1 MLLIAIERVQD
12 ALVLAMEAAIRKG
25 LKNVFFVSLDAANID
40 AFFADDEID
49 LLKPH
54 IMFLRSKGYDPVTVN
69 NGRDAL
75 ELVASQHFDLVILDE
90 NMPGLTGLETLQR
103 IKEMSP
109 QTPVIMITKSE
120 EENIMDQA
128 VGNNIADYLIKP
140 VNPNQILMS
149 IKKNLHSE
157 KLVSQTATSS
167 YQQEFGHLGMLIN
180 SAADIDSYYTLY
192 EKLVAWELRLASAD
206 SNMADMLKMQKAE
219 ADAAFFKFVRRN
231 YEDWVESIPSLKG
244 AAKAD
249 ATDRPL
255 MSPEVFPKKVM
266 PLLDAGE
273 KVFFVLIDN
282 FRLDLWLSVKPILAE
297 YFTFDESLYTS
308 ILPTATQYARNSIFS
323 GLMPIDIA
331 RMFPHLWV
339 DEDEEEGKN
348 LNESELVETLFK
360 RYRRNCRFSYNKIN
374 DSAGGEKLLREF
386 SNLANNDL
394 NIIVLNFIDM
404 LSHARTES
412 RMIRELAG
420 SDAAYRSL
428 AESWFRH
435 SSALE
440 LFRRIAES
448 GAKVIVTTDHG
459 TIRVDNPV
467 KVVGDKNTNTNLRY
481 KVGKNL
487 AYNNR
492 QVYEIKKPEA
502 FGLPAPNISSAYI
515 FAGNN
520 DFFAYPNNYNYY
532 VQYYTGT
539 FQHGGISLEEMLIP
553 LVTLTPK
560 S

>member
-1 MLLIAIERVQD
+1 MSNYTILW
-12 ALVLAMEAAIRKG
+12 
-25 LKNVFFVSLDAANID
+25 
-40 AFFADDEID
+40 ADDEID

-54 IMFLRSKGYDPVTVN
+54 IMFLRNKGYDPVTVN

-75 ELVASQHFDLVILDE
+75 DMVESRHFDLIILDE

-103 IKEMSP
+103 IKEISP

-140 VNPNQILMS
+140 VNPNQILLS

-157 KLVSQTATSS
+157 KLVSQTAATD
-167 YQQEFGHLGMLIN
+167 YQQEFSRLSMQIN
-180 SAADIDSYYTLY
+180 DARDIGDFYRLY
-192 EKLVAWELRLASAD
+192 EKLVNWEMRLASAD
-206 SNMADMLKMQKAE
+206 TNMDEMLKLQKAD
-219 ADAAFFKFVRRN
+219 ADSAFYKYVKRN
-231 YEDWVESIPSLKG
+231 YEDWVTALPSTLAPGKG
-244 AAKAD
+244 TPND
-249 ATDRPL
+249 TGRPVL
-255 MSPEVFPKKVM
+255 SPEVFRTSVF
-266 PLLDAGE
+266 PLLDQGE

-282 FRLDLWLSVKPILAE
+282 FRLDLWQTIKPLLAE
-297 YFTFDESLYTS
+297 YFTFDEQLYTS
-308 ILPTATQYARNSIFS
+308 ILPTATQYARNAIFS
-323 GLMPIDIA
+323 GLMPVDIA

-348 LNESELVETLFK
+348 LNESELVQTLFD
-360 RYRRNCRFSYNKIN
+360 RYRRHCKFSYNKIN
-374 DSAGGEKLLREF
+374 DSNGGERLLREF
-386 SNLANNDL
+386 SNLAQNDL
-394 NIIVLNFIDM
+394 NVIVLNFIDM

-412 RMIRELAG
+412 RTIRELART
-420 SDAAYRSL
+420 DAAYRSL

-440 LFRRIAES
+440 LFRRIAET

-487 AYNNR
+487 AYNQK
-492 QVYEIKKPEA
+492 QVYEIKRPQT
-502 FGLPAPNISSAYI
+502 FGLPAPNVSSTYI

-532 VQYYTGT
+532 VQYYTDT

-553 LVTLTPK
+553 LVTLTPRK
-560 S
+560 

>member
-1 MLLIAIERVQD
+1 MATTILW
-12 ALVLAMEAAIRKG
+12 
-25 LKNVFFVSLDAANID
+25 
-40 AFFADDEID
+40 ADDEID

-54 IMFLRSKGYDPVTVN
+54 IMFLRSKGYEPVTVN
-69 NGRDAL
+69 NGHDAL
-75 ELVASQHFDLVILDE
+75 ELVESRHFDMVILDE

-103 IKEMSP
+103 IKQIAP

-149 IKKNLHSE
+149 IKKNLHSD
-157 KLVSQTATSS
+157 KLVSQTATTN
-167 YQQEFGHLGMLIN
+167 YQQEFASIGMQIN
-180 SAADIDSYYTLY
+180 DARTIGDYYALY
-192 EKLVAWELRLASAD
+192 ERLVGWEMRLASAD
-206 SNMADMLKMQKAE
+206 SAMADMLRMQKAE
-219 ADAAFFKFVRRN
+219 ADNAFYKFVKRN
-231 YEDWVESIPSLKG
+231 YADWIAALPSTLSSGKPYPEG
-244 AAKAD
+244 D
-249 ATDRPL
+249 ERPML
-255 MSPEVFPKKVM
+255 SPEIFRNTVFPLVEQ
-266 PLLDAGE
+266 GE
-273 KVFFVLIDN
+273 KVFFILIDN
-282 FRLDLWLSVKPILAE
+282 FRLDLWLTIKPLLAE
-297 YFTFDESLYTS
+297 YFTFSESLYSS
-308 ILPTATQYARNSIFS
+308 ILPTATQYARNAIFS

-331 RMFPHLWV
+331 RLFPHLWV

-348 LNESELVETLFK
+348 LNESELVQTHFERF
-360 RYRRNCRFSYNKIN
+360 RRQCRFSYHKIN
-374 DSAGGEKLLREF
+374 DSAGGEKLLRDF
-386 SNLANNDL
+386 RNLCGNQL
-394 NIIVLNFIDM
+394 NVIVLNFIDM

-420 SDAAYRSL
+420 TDAAYRSL

-440 LFRRIAES
+440 IFRRIAES

-459 TIRVDNPV
+459 TIRVDNPL

-492 QVYEIKKPEA
+492 QVYEIKKPQE
-502 FGLPAPNISSAYI
+502 FGLPSPNVSSTYI

-532 VQYYTGT
+532 VQYYTDT
-539 FQHGGISLEEMLIP
+539 FQHGGISLEEMIVP
-553 LVTLTPK
+553 LVVLTPK
-560 S
+560 E